1 MSGDVP
7 PFAILVVVLNER
19 TDDVAND
26 LEGALRGAT
35 QSLGLL
41 AHGDDLHLRLT
52 ALGDGDRLAAFGDL
66 VDQGEAPRLEGG
78 GVDLPV
84 HGPVPM

>member
-1 MSGDVP
+1 LSGNISPLAIFVP
-7 PFAILVVVLNER
+7 VFDNWP
-19 TDDVAND
+19 DDIADD
-26 LEGALRGAT
+26 LEGALRGPPKR
-35 QSLGLL
+35 LGLL
-41 AHGDDLHLRLT
+41 AHGHDLHLRLA
-52 ALGDGDRLAAFGDL
+52 ALGDGDGLAAFGDL